1 MNDPHDNAADDKA
14 ILAKLQPLTNAD
26 VPGAPC
32 NDPDIRETDDSG
44 ARFCLHCGFDAEQ
57 HKSRN
62 STPNNTERIDS
73 ALKAGA

>member
-1 MNDPHDNAADDKA
+1 MNDSYDNAADDKA
-14 ILAKLQPLTNAD
+14 VLAQLQPPADAD
-26 VPGAPC
+26 VPDASC
-32 NDPDIRETDDSG
+32 NDPDIREADDSG

-62 STPNNTERIDS
+62 DTPNSTERIGS